1 MEVSRLQLQREENHS
16 AVPRWTVVLCGVC
29 ALTPATEDGAT
40 RGAATRPPSRS
51 AATRSSSSHMSRHTR
66 FLSLAAAAAEQS
78 PLETKHGSVLVRGGK
93 VLGSGHNSD
102 RSHYKAAPGDSSMV
116 SLHSEVRARK

>member
-1 MEVSRLQLQREENHS
+1 M
-16 AVPRWTVVLCGVC
+16 VLRGVC

-40 RGAATRPPSRS
+40 RGGDAASVQVCGN
-51 AATRSSSSHMSRHTR
+51 ALVLSHMSRHTR